1 MAPTQRVRDRLRPA
15 FPTFPSGHLR
25 MGGWFLPAQLAGGVT
40 VGLGVQP
47 RLGDVHLLC
56 R

>member
-1 MAPTQRVRDRLRPA
+1 MAPTQRVHDRLRPPI
-15 FPTFPSGHLR
+15 PTFPSGHLR
-25 MGGWFLPAQLAGGVT
+25 TGGSFLPAQLVGGVT

-47 RLGDVHLLC
+47 RPWGVHLLC